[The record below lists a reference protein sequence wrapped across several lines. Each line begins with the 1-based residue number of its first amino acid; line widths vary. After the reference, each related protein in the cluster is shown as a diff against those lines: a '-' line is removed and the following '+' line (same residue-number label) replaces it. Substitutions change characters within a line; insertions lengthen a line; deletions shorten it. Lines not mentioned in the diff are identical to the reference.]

1 MKGWHKNAINFQIPQ
16 SIQMLRKENT
26 CEFLLEKSCF
36 FHGFLKK
43 LSRFERNSARS
54 FAGTCR
60 KWRLFSAIRCFWIA
74 YFTCFAFVQP
84 LKAVGC
90 LNFHGDFSSV
100 PAGEACAG
108 QFCAIKLRE
117 TAGKANQKTPK
128 SAFAQE
134 NIGLA
139 DAFGGQ
145 RT

>member
-1 MKGWHKNAINFQIPQ
+1 MKGWHENAINFQIPQ

-60 KWRLFSAIRCFWIA
+60 KWHLFSAIRCFWIA
-74 YFTCFAFVQP
+74 YFTCFAFVQR
-84 LKAVGC
+84 LKAVGR

-108 QFCAIKLRE
+108 RFCAIKQRE
-117 TAGKANQKTPK
+117 TAGKANPKVPK